1 MTSVR
6 IEAPTARELSGM
18 ESFMA
23 GMSATINAVIQ
34 GRGRLDEG
42 ALRAALAL
50 LRAKYPVVGGRVV
63 RAADGKG
70 HTLLLDRAD
79 APVCTIDDGDL
90 DRPLQE
96 SDLLLVGGEALAVR
110 VARRGDRFRLVFSC
124 HHSLA
129 DGRVMITYLA
139 EFFALYTSLV
149 TTGSAEAGPPRPL
162 PLPPE
167 EVLSERGVKKLAFDE
182 FLRQS
187 YGEEAAEF
195 FTQAMSSASPCEAP
209 EAAEEAAERAQF
221 AVAHDRLRLSRGQTA
236 ALIALSKRSQVS
248 VHGLVSAAAVLAEL
262 LAPGSP
268 DFLILQLRSA
278 VDVRTRV
285 SPSVE
290 DPMSVTNFSGN
301 STTLVLAQRGD
312 DPVAWAKQ
320 VRDQIA
326 VDLERGIMPQSL
338 LQMSGLTNIM
348 RELSAVV
355 SQPMPDT
362 VFITN
367 VGVLP
372 DLPVPD
378 GMVIEDVH
386 GVIHSSP
393 SPEQF
398 DAKAQ
403 QAIGASRN
411 HSYLVSTFDDR
422 LSLDLFQ
429 FVSGEADTAP
439 IIGALQQAF
448 DALLSE

>member
-1 MTSVR
+1 
-6 IEAPTARELSGM
+6 M

-34 GRGRLDEG
+34 GRGQLDEP
-42 ALRAALAL
+42 ALREALAL

-63 RAADGKG
+63 RAADGMG
-70 HTLLLDRAD
+70 HTLRLDCAE
-79 APVCTIDDGDL
+79 ALICTVEEGDL
-90 DRPLQE
+90 DRPLRE
-96 SDLLLVGGEALAVR
+96 EDLLLVGGEALAVR
-110 VARRGDRFRLVFSC
+110 VVRRGERFRLVFSC

-149 TTGSAEAGPPRPL
+149 TTGSAEAGPSRPL

-195 FTQAMSSASPCEAP
+195 FAQAMSSASSGEARQDS
-209 EAAEEAAERAQF
+209 EEPAERAQF
-221 AVAHDRLRLSRGQTA
+221 AVAHDRLRLSREQTA

-262 LAPGSP
+262 LVEGAP

-285 SPSVE
+285 IPSVT

-312 DPVAWAKQ
+312 DPLVWAKQ

-326 VDLERGIMPQSL
+326 VDLDRGIMPQSL

-362 VFITN
+362 VFVTN

-372 DLPVPD
+372 ELPVPD
-378 GMVIEDVH
+378 GMTLEDVH
-386 GVIHSSP
+386 GVIHSNP
-393 SPEQF
+393 SSEQF
-398 DAKAQ
+398 DVKAQ

-411 HSYLVSTFDDR
+411 HSYLVSTFDER

-429 FVSGEADTAP
+429 FVSSEADTAP
-439 IIGALQQAF
+439 IIGALGRAF
-448 DALLSE
+448 GALLAE